1 MRSPGPSR
9 VIRPPAVGS
18 WSAGGAHRGVAETE
32 AIGQRPPSRH
42 SRPFGGGEMAA
53 GPAPVRRVILPCRA
67 GLRVGLLGG
76 FQLSSPEGV
85 LPGAAAGSQRLLA
98 FLALRSRP
106 VTRTVVAGSLWPEAS
121 DARAHASLRSALAR
135 IRGSVRSAILTTFAD
150 ITLAPGVGVDLYDA
164 RRLARRLMVPGG
176 PIAPGDMDEAAI
188 RTLSADLLP
197 DWYDD
202 WVVIETE
209 EWRQLRLHAL
219 ERLADLLVEA
229 GRFGDAS
236 AAALAAVRAEPLRES
251 GYAALFRVHLA
262 EGNQSEALRAF
273 ERYRELLRRELS
285 LEPTPRLWNLVHDV
299 QPS

>member
-1 MRSPGPSR
+1 VPR
-9 VIRPPAVGS
+9 
-18 WSAGGAHRGVAETE
+18 
-32 AIGQRPPSRH
+32 
-42 SRPFGGGEMAA
+42 AA
-53 GPAPVRRVILPCRA
+53 ALCRA
-67 GLRVGLLGG
+67 GLSVGLLGG
-76 FQLSSPEGV
+76 FQLSSADGL
-85 LPGAAAGSQRLLA
+85 LPAAAAGSQRLLA
-98 FLALRSRP
+98 FLALRNRALA
-106 VTRTVVAGSLWPEAS
+106 RTVVAGNLWPDAS

-135 IRGSVRSAILTTFAD
+135 LQGSARAAILTTFAD
-150 ITLAPGVGVDLYDA
+150 VGLAGGVGVDLHDA
-164 RRLARRLMVPGG
+164 RAMARRLMVPDG
-176 PIAPGDMDEAAI
+176 PVTPSDMDEAAI

-219 ERLADLLVEA
+219 ERLAELLVEA

-251 GYAALFRVHLA
+251 GHAALVRVHLA

-273 ERYRELLRRELS
+273 ERYRELLRRELG